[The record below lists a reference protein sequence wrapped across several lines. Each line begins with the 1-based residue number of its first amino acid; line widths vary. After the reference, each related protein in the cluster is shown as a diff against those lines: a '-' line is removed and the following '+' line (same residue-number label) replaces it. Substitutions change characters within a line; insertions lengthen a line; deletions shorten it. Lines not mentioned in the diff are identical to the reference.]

1 MASERQVE
9 ANRQNAQR
17 STGPHSA
24 AGKARVALNA
34 LKHGLTGKQV
44 VLPSEDPKD
53 FDAFRDGM
61 LNALEPHDEFE
72 GTLAERIVID
82 TWRLRRAALLESGLY
97 RRGLQELIIANQEQL
112 VHGYEYT
119 ELSRMADIEFN
130 KPKVENSDR
139 RAHADALTK
148 LTELR
153 SKLDDSS
160 VKMTMVF
167 ERYSE
172 TFANLSRYE
181 AGLNRSFSR
190 NLHELQ
196 RLQAMKAGERVAA
209 PAVVDVDVNVR
220 QEGAANLETILQN
233 KPD

>member
-1 MASERQVE
+1 MSSERQVE
-9 ANRQNAQR
+9 ANRKNAQH
-17 STGPHSA
+17 STGPHT
-24 AGKARVALNA
+24 AGGKTRVALNA

-44 VLPSEDPKD
+44 VLPNEDPED
-53 FDAFRDGM
+53 FDAFRDG
-61 LNALEPHDEFE
+61 LLSALEPHDEFE

-82 TWRLRRAALLESGLY
+82 AWRLRRAALLESGSY
-97 RRGLQELIIANQEQL
+97 RRGLQELIIEDQEDRA
-112 VHGYEYT
+112 HGYEYGST
-119 ELSRMADIEFN
+119 IMEFD
-130 KPKVENSDR
+130 KTKVANSDR
-139 RAHADALTK
+139 RAYADALTK

-167 ERYSE
+167 EKYSG

-181 AGLNRSFSR
+181 AGLNRSFLR

-209 PAVVDVDVNVR
+209 PAVVDVDVNIR
-220 QEGAANLETILQN
+220 QEGAANSEAILQN
-233 KPD
+233 KPI